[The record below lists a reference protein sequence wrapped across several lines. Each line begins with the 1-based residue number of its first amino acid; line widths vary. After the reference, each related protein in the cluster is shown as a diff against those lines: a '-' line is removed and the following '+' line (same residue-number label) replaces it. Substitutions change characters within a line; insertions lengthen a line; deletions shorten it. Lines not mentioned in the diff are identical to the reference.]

1 MNYEKETCD
10 PSQGNAHPILYLG
23 IATHNA
29 YSFLTHEQKPPFEA
43 RHGIDMKTLGFLFFF
58 SLPSFPFLPLPATKG
73 WAGRLFHPLDKSSRK
88 IKNAML
94 PRVSLLLQWKR

>member
-29 YSFLTHEQKPPFEA
+29 CSFLTHEQKPPFEA

-58 SLPSFPFLPLPATKG
+58 PLPSPSFLFLPRK
-73 WAGRLFHPLDKSSRK
+73 AGLGDFSPIRQIIREDQKC
-88 IKNAML
+88 NAAASQSVTAME
-94 PRVSLLLQWKR
+94 KMT